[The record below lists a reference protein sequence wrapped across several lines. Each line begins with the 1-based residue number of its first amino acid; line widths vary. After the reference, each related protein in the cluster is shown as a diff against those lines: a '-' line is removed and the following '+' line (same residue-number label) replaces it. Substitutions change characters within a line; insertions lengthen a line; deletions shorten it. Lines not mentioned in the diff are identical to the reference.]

1 MASFR
6 DQGLVLR
13 HYNLGEAD
21 RIIVL
26 FTRAHG
32 LLRCVAKG
40 VRRTRSRFGAR
51 LEPFTLIDVQIYPGR
66 NLNTITE
73 AVTVET
79 FNARIVADYE
89 RYTAAA
95 SVLEAVERL
104 LGEEEQPNPQL
115 FDLTVGVMGALSYGR
130 RSPQQMVDTYL
141 LRAMAE
147 AGWAPE
153 LYKCAVCGAEGPH
166 QAFHPAAGGVVCV
179 KHRPPGSAT
188 PMAGVLEYLR
198 SLRDAR
204 WDRADSIAG
213 DKKLGRRVQE
223 EAHQLIVSHLQWHT
237 ERKITAFDLAA
248 EAERGHWR

>member
-130 RSPQQMVDTYL
+130 RSPNKWWIRIYCEPWQKPGGLPNWINAQCVEQKDHIKRFIQL
-141 LRAMAE
+141 P
-147 AGWAPE
+147 AGW
-153 LYKCAVCGAEGPH
+153 CA
-166 QAFHPAAGGVVCV
+166 
-179 KHRPPGSAT
+179 
-188 PMAGVLEYLR
+188 
-198 SLRDAR
+198 
-204 WDRADSIAG
+204 
-213 DKKLGRRVQE
+213 
-223 EAHQLIVSHLQWHT
+223 
-237 ERKITAFDLAA
+237 
-248 EAERGHWR
+248 